1 MINLDKIQSMWQED
15 CKIDIDNMHEESIKV
30 PQLHS
35 KYHEIL
41 NNLIL
46 LRTKA
51 QKIQKSVRHERY
63 EYYSGKAD
71 PEVYEKEPF
80 PKKVR
85 DKDALIRYMD
95 ADDRVSDANLKVEYY
110 DVMINYTESILKQI
124 SIVHIKSK
132 IQLNGI
138 NSKLDL
144 HDPLNYQ
151 KEKRGLCYDRLR
163 TICVS

>member
-71 PEVYEKEPF
+71 PEVYQREPF

-95 ADDRVSDANLKVEYY
+95 ADDRVSEANLKVEYY

-124 SIVHIKSK
+124 SNRTYQIKNSIEWHK
-132 IQLNGI
+132 FQAGI
-138 NSKLDL
+138 
-144 HDPLNYQ
+144 
-151 KEKRGLCYDRLR
+151 
-163 TICVS
+163 T

>member
-1 MINLDKIQSMWQED
+1 MINLEKIQSMWQED

-63 EYYSGKAD
+63 EYYSGKAA
-71 PEVYEKEPF
+71 PEVYQKEPF

-95 ADDRVSDANLKVEYY
+95 ADDRVSEANLKVEYY

-124 SIVHIKSK
+124 SNRTYQIK
-132 IQLNGI
+132 
-138 NSKLDL
+138 NSIEWHKF
-144 HDPLNYQ
+144 Q
-151 KEKRGLCYDRLR
+151 AGFA
-163 TICVS
+163 

>member
-71 PEVYEKEPF
+71 PEVYEQEPF

-124 SIVHIKSK
+124 SNRTYQIK
-132 IQLNGI
+132 
-138 NSKLDL
+138 NSIEWHKF
-144 HDPLNYQ
+144 Q
-151 KEKRGLCYDRLR
+151 AGF
-163 TICVS
+163 T

>member
-35 KYHEIL
+35 KSHEIL

-71 PEVYEKEPF
+71 PDVYEREPF

-124 SIVHIKSK
+124 SNRTYQIK
-132 IQLNGI
+132 
-138 NSKLDL
+138 NSIEWHKF
-144 HDPLNYQ
+144 Q
-151 KEKRGLCYDRLR
+151 AGF
-163 TICVS
+163 T

>member
-1 MINLDKIQSMWQED
+1 MINLDKIQSMWQEV
-15 CKIDIDNMHEESIKV
+15 CKIEIDNMHEESIKV

-95 ADDRVSDANLKVEYY
+95 ADDRVSEANLKVEYY

-124 SIVHIKSK
+124 SNRTYQIK
-132 IQLNGI
+132 
-138 NSKLDL
+138 NSIEWHKF
-144 HDPLNYQ
+144 Q
-151 KEKRGLCYDRLR
+151 AGF
-163 TICVS
+163 T

>member
-71 PEVYEKEPF
+71 PDVYEREPF

-95 ADDRVSDANLKVEYY
+95 ADDRVSEANLKVEYY

-124 SIVHIKSK
+124 SNRTYQIK
-132 IQLNGI
+132 
-138 NSKLDL
+138 NSIEWHKF
-144 HDPLNYQ
+144 Q
-151 KEKRGLCYDRLR
+151 AGF
-163 TICVS
+163 T

>member
-110 DVMINYTESILKQI
+110 DVLINYTESILKQI
-124 SIVHIKSK
+124 SNRTYQIK
-132 IQLNGI
+132 
-138 NSKLDL
+138 NSIEWHKF
-144 HDPLNYQ
+144 Q
-151 KEKRGLCYDRLR
+151 SGF
-163 TICVS
+163 T

>member
-15 CKIDIDNMHEESIKV
+15 CKIDIDNMHEESVKV

-124 SIVHIKSK
+124 SNRTYQIK
-132 IQLNGI
+132 
-138 NSKLDL
+138 NSIEWHKF
-144 HDPLNYQ
+144 Q
-151 KEKRGLCYDRLR
+151 AGF
-163 TICVS
+163 T

>member
-1 MINLDKIQSMWQED
+1 MKNLDKIQSMWQED

-71 PEVYEKEPF
+71 PEVYEREPF

-124 SIVHIKSK
+124 SNRTYQIK
-132 IQLNGI
+132 
-138 NSKLDL
+138 NSIEWHKF
-144 HDPLNYQ
+144 Q
-151 KEKRGLCYDRLR
+151 AGF
-163 TICVS
+163 T

>member
-30 PQLHS
+30 PQLHP

-71 PEVYEKEPF
+71 PDVYEREPF

-124 SIVHIKSK
+124 SNRTYQIK
-132 IQLNGI
+132 
-138 NSKLDL
+138 NSIEWHKF
-144 HDPLNYQ
+144 Q
-151 KEKRGLCYDRLR
+151 AGF
-163 TICVS
+163 T

>member
-51 QKIQKSVRHERY
+51 QRIQKSVRHERY

-95 ADDRVSDANLKVEYY
+95 ADDRVSAANLKVEYY

-124 SIVHIKSK
+124 SNRTYQIK
-132 IQLNGI
+132 
-138 NSKLDL
+138 NSIEWHKF
-144 HDPLNYQ
+144 Q
-151 KEKRGLCYDRLR
+151 AGF
-163 TICVS
+163 T

>member
-124 SIVHIKSK
+124 SNRTYQIK
-132 IQLNGI
+132 
-138 NSKLDL
+138 NSIECHKF
-144 HDPLNYQ
+144 Q
-151 KEKRGLCYDRLR
+151 AGF
-163 TICVS
+163 T

>member
-85 DKDALIRYMD
+85 DKDALMRYMD
-95 ADDRVSDANLKVEYY
+95 ADDRVSEANLKVEYY

-124 SIVHIKSK
+124 SNRTYQIK
-132 IQLNGI
+132 
-138 NSKLDL
+138 NSIEWHKF
-144 HDPLNYQ
+144 Q
-151 KEKRGLCYDRLR
+151 AGF
-163 TICVS
+163 T

>member
-51 QKIQKSVRHERY
+51 QKIQKNVRHERY

-124 SIVHIKSK
+124 SNRTYQIK
-132 IQLNGI
+132 
-138 NSKLDL
+138 NSIEWHKF
-144 HDPLNYQ
+144 Q
-151 KEKRGLCYDRLR
+151 AGFA
-163 TICVS
+163 

>member
-71 PEVYEKEPF
+71 PEVYQREPF

-124 SIVHIKSK
+124 SNRTYQIK
-132 IQLNGI
+132 
-138 NSKLDL
+138 NSIEWHKF
-144 HDPLNYQ
+144 Q
-151 KEKRGLCYDRLR
+151 SGF
-163 TICVS
+163 T

>member
-35 KYHEIL
+35 KYHEML

-46 LRTKA
+46 LRTNA
-51 QKIQKSVRHERY
+51 QKIQKSVRHQRY

-71 PEVYEKEPF
+71 PDVYEREPF

-124 SIVHIKSK
+124 SNRTYQIK
-132 IQLNGI
+132 
-138 NSKLDL
+138 NSIEWHKF
-144 HDPLNYQ
+144 Q
-151 KEKRGLCYDRLR
+151 AGF
-163 TICVS
+163 T

>member
-1 MINLDKIQSMWQED
+1 MINLEKIQSMWQED
-15 CKIDIDNMHEESIKV
+15 CKIDIDNIHEESIKI

-46 LRTKA
+46 LRTNA

-71 PEVYEKEPF
+71 PEVYEREPF

-95 ADDRVSDANLKVEYY
+95 ADERVSESNLKVEYY
-110 DVMINYTESILKQI
+110 NVMITYTESILKQI
-124 SIVHIKSK
+124 SNRTYQIK
-132 IQLNGI
+132 
-138 NSKLDL
+138 NSIEWHKF
-144 HDPLNYQ
+144 Q
-151 KEKRGLCYDRLR
+151 AGF
-163 TICVS
+163 T

>member
-15 CKIDIDNMHEESIKV
+15 CKIDIDNMHEESIKI

-71 PEVYEKEPF
+71 PEVYEREPF

-85 DKDALIRYMD
+85 DKEALIRYMD
-95 ADDRVSDANLKVEYY
+95 ADDRVSEANLKVEYY

-124 SIVHIKSK
+124 SNRTYQIK
-132 IQLNGI
+132 
-138 NSKLDL
+138 NSIEWHKF
-144 HDPLNYQ
+144 Q
-151 KEKRGLCYDRLR
+151 AGF
-163 TICVS
+163 T

>member
-71 PEVYEKEPF
+71 PDVYEREPF

-124 SIVHIKSK
+124 SNRTYQIK
-132 IQLNGI
+132 
-138 NSKLDL
+138 NSIEW
-144 HDPLNYQ
+144 HNFQ
-151 KEKRGLCYDRLR
+151 AGF
-163 TICVS
+163 T

>member
-35 KYHEIL
+35 KYHQIL

-124 SIVHIKSK
+124 SNRTYQIK
-132 IQLNGI
+132 
-138 NSKLDL
+138 NSIEWHKF
-144 HDPLNYQ
+144 Q
-151 KEKRGLCYDRLR
+151 AGF
-163 TICVS
+163 T

>member
-15 CKIDIDNMHEESIKV
+15 CKIEIDNMHEESIKV

-51 QKIQKSVRHERY
+51 QKIQKNVRHERY

-71 PEVYEKEPF
+71 PDVYEREPF

-124 SIVHIKSK
+124 SNRTYQIK
-132 IQLNGI
+132 
-138 NSKLDL
+138 NSIEWHKF
-144 HDPLNYQ
+144 Q
-151 KEKRGLCYDRLR
+151 AGF
-163 TICVS
+163 T

>member
-85 DKDALIRYMD
+85 DKDALIIYMD
-95 ADDRVSDANLKVEYY
+95 ADDRVSEANLKVEYY

-124 SIVHIKSK
+124 SNRTYQIK
-132 IQLNGI
+132 
-138 NSKLDL
+138 NSIEWHKF
-144 HDPLNYQ
+144 Q
-151 KEKRGLCYDRLR
+151 AGF
-163 TICVS
+163 T

>member
-46 LRTKA
+46 LRTKD

-71 PEVYEKEPF
+71 PEVYEREPF

-124 SIVHIKSK
+124 SNRTYQIK
-132 IQLNGI
+132 
-138 NSKLDL
+138 NSIEWHKF
-144 HDPLNYQ
+144 Q
-151 KEKRGLCYDRLR
+151 AGF
-163 TICVS
+163 T

>member
-71 PEVYEKEPF
+71 PEVYEREPF

-85 DKDALIRYMD
+85 DKEALIRYMD
-95 ADDRVSDANLKVEYY
+95 ADDRVSEANLKVEYY

-124 SIVHIKSK
+124 SNRTYQIK
-132 IQLNGI
+132 
-138 NSKLDL
+138 NSIEWHKF
-144 HDPLNYQ
+144 Q
-151 KEKRGLCYDRLR
+151 AGF
-163 TICVS
+163 T

>member
-95 ADDRVSDANLKVEYY
+95 ADDRVSDANLEVEYY

-124 SIVHIKSK
+124 SNRTYQIK
-132 IQLNGI
+132 
-138 NSKLDL
+138 NSIEWHKF
-144 HDPLNYQ
+144 Q
-151 KEKRGLCYDRLR
+151 AGF
-163 TICVS
+163 T

>member
-124 SIVHIKSK
+124 SNRTYQIK
-132 IQLNGI
+132 
-138 NSKLDL
+138 NSIEWHKFQAG
-144 HDPLNYQ
+144 Y
-151 KEKRGLCYDRLR
+151 
-163 TICVS
+163 T

>member
-51 QKIQKSVRHERY
+51 QKIQKNVRHERY

-71 PEVYEKEPF
+71 PDVYEKEPF

-124 SIVHIKSK
+124 SNRTYQIK
-132 IQLNGI
+132 
-138 NSKLDL
+138 NSIEWHKF
-144 HDPLNYQ
+144 Q
-151 KEKRGLCYDRLR
+151 AGF
-163 TICVS
+163 T

>member
-71 PEVYEKEPF
+71 PEVYEREPF

-95 ADDRVSDANLKVEYY
+95 ADDRVSEANLKVEYY
-110 DVMINYTESILKQI
+110 DVMINYTECILKQI
-124 SIVHIKSK
+124 SNRTYQIK
-132 IQLNGI
+132 
-138 NSKLDL
+138 NSIEWNKF
-144 HDPLNYQ
+144 Q
-151 KEKRGLCYDRLR
+151 AGF
-163 TICVS
+163 T

>member
-71 PEVYEKEPF
+71 PEVYEKEQF

-124 SIVHIKSK
+124 SNRTYQIK
-132 IQLNGI
+132 
-138 NSKLDL
+138 NSIEWHKF
-144 HDPLNYQ
+144 Q
-151 KEKRGLCYDRLR
+151 AGF
-163 TICVS
+163 T

>member
-71 PEVYEKEPF
+71 PEVYEREPF

-124 SIVHIKSK
+124 SNRTYQIK
-132 IQLNGI
+132 
-138 NSKLDL
+138 NSIEW
-144 HDPLNYQ
+144 Q
-151 KEKRGLCYDRLR
+151 KFQAGF
-163 TICVS
+163 T

>member
-51 QKIQKSVRHERY
+51 QKIQKSVRHQRY

-85 DKDALIRYMD
+85 DKDAFPVSLSTLDFDVTTRDYSFFTASVTFKYLI
-95 ADDRVSDANLKVEYY
+95 Y
-110 DVMINYTESILKQI
+110 DITDPSGNR
-124 SIVHIKSK
+124 
-132 IQLNGI
+132 
-138 NSKLDL
+138 LDNF
-144 HDPLNYQ
+144 P
-151 KEKRGLCYDRLR
+151 KK
-163 TICVS
+163 

>member
-71 PEVYEKEPF
+71 PDVYEREPF

-124 SIVHIKSK
+124 SNRTYKSK

-144 HDPLNYQ
+144 HDPLNY
-151 KEKRGLCYDRLR
+151 
-163 TICVS
+163 

>member
-15 CKIDIDNMHEESIKV
+15 CKIDIDNMHEESIKI

-95 ADDRVSDANLKVEYY
+95 ADDRVSEANLKVEYY
-110 DVMINYTESILKQI
+110 DVMINYTESILKEISNRTYQI
-124 SIVHIKSK
+124 KNSIEWHKF
-132 IQLNGI
+132 QAGF
-138 NSKLDL
+138 
-144 HDPLNYQ
+144 
-151 KEKRGLCYDRLR
+151 
-163 TICVS
+163 T

>member
-124 SIVHIKSK
+124 SNRTYQIK
-132 IQLNGI
+132 
-138 NSKLDL
+138 NSIEWHKF
-144 HDPLNYQ
+144 Q
-151 KEKRGLCYDRLR
+151 AVF
-163 TICVS
+163 T